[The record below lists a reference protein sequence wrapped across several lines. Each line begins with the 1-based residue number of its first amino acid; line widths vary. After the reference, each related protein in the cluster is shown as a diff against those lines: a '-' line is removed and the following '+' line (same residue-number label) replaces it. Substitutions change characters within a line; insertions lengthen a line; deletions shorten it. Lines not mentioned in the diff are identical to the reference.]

1 MGQQHPYH
9 SSSMMLQGSTND
21 LILGSYPMR
30 SSEPPYRQP
39 PAQFAYPDQQLG
51 TGGRNMKKFK

>member
-1 MGQQHPYH
+1 
-9 SSSMMLQGSTND
+9 MMLQGSTND

-30 SSEPPYRQP
+30 SSEPSYRQP